1 MSITKGTMIK
11 VYKTIMDVP
20 SGFSG
25 VACVE
30 KQELYYF
37 LRGKYHNLTG
47 PAYEGSYGNT
57 QWWENDRLSF
67 PSDRGK

>member
-1 MSITKGTMIK
+1 MIK
-11 VYKTIMDVP
+11 IYKAFADIPANFT
-20 SGFSG
+20 G
-25 VACVE
+25 VCCIN
-30 KQELYYF
+30 KQNIHYF
-37 LRGKYHNLTG
+37 LNGMFHSITG